1 MFQFN
6 EVLDLQKAMQSYE
19 NDSRERLV
27 SELCYWKDM
36 YNVERLQATW
46 LDALADH
53 LRDTS
58 DEECREYEGECYQEY
73 QDAKRKL
80 NSKWY

>member
-1 MFQFN
+1 MFDFN
-6 EVLDLQKAMQSYE
+6 EESDLQKAMQSYE
-19 NDSRERLV
+19 RDSREKLV

-46 LDALADH
+46 LDALAEL

-58 DEECREYEGECYQEY
+58 DKESEEYEGECNQEY
-73 QDAKRKL
+73 QDAKRKF

>member
-1 MFQFN
+1 MFKFN
-6 EVLDLQKAMQSYE
+6 KVEDLQKAMQSYK

-27 SELCYWKDM
+27 SELYYWRDM

-58 DEECREYEGECYQEY
+58 DEESKEYEGECYQEY
-73 QDAKRKL
+73 QDAKRKF
-80 NSKWY
+80 NSKWS

>member
-6 EVLDLQKAMQSYE
+6 KESDLQKAMQSYE

-27 SELCYWKDM
+27 SELYYWKDM
-36 YNVERLQATW
+36 YNLERLCATW

-53 LRDTS
+53 LRDTY
-58 DEECREYEGECYQEY
+58 DEECEEYMNECEQEY
-73 QDAKRKL
+73 QDAQRKF
-80 NSKWY
+80 NSKWH